1 LTKSATSKP
10 NKTMSII
17 ISVPQGQHYE
27 NRGAGEWRMIASRL
41 RLSSATALFWKPR
54 TMLRLNL
61 TMWYSPIA
69 NASTVVLNF
78 GGCPT
83 LITRTD
89 DRRGRLRGNNSTN
102 NNSSVMQ
109 KPTLLGRANAPT
121 PKFFRKLRT
130 IGITI
135 GAIGTAIIAAPVAL
149 PVAVITAA
157 GYLVTVGSVVAAVSQ
172 LTVHQEP
179 LDVDERF

>member
-1 LTKSATSKP
+1 
-10 NKTMSII
+10 
-17 ISVPQGQHYE
+17 
-27 NRGAGEWRMIASRL
+27 
-41 RLSSATALFWKPR
+41 
-54 TMLRLNL
+54 
-61 TMWYSPIA
+61 
-69 NASTVVLNF
+69 
-78 GGCPT
+78 
-83 LITRTD
+83 
-89 DRRGRLRGNNSTN
+89 
-102 NNSSVMQ
+102 MQ

-135 GAIGTAIIAAPVAL
+135 GAIGTALIAAPVAL

-157 GYLVTVGSVVAAVSQ
+157 GYLVTIGSVVAAVSQ